1 MIFKIIKN
9 KKILFSLGSFLV
21 SLVVFFLKYLAWKTT
36 LSVAFYSDM
45 LETTIN
51 VLAAI
56 FEIFAITISTQPA
69 DKNHTYGHYKA
80 EYISAAAEGLLV
92 IVTSILIFYEA
103 WQGWKNPQFP
113 MAPLKGIILNGTAGL
128 VNLFWAITL
137 IRVGKKY
144 FSAVLIAG
152 GQHVLSDVWTT
163 IGLIV
168 GFTLIPM
175 FQWAALDAL
184 MGFFIA
190 INILRIGFGIIKNSI
205 NGLMDKAPDPQTIS
219 SIYKIIQANAPEA
232 KEFHMVRF
240 RQVGNLIFID
250 FHLVVSGD
258 MRVQE
263 AHKICD
269 RIEHALQKVIGNVSI
284 NIHVEPE

>member
-1 MIFKIIKN
+1 MILKIIQN
-9 KKILFSLGSFLV
+9 KKILFSLGSFFI
-21 SLVVFFLKYLAWKTT
+21 SIFVFYLKYLAWKTT
-36 LSVAFYSDM
+36 LSIAFYSDM

-51 VLAAI
+51 
-56 FEIFAITISTQPA
+56 IFAALFELIVLVIASQPP

-92 IVTSILIFYEA
+92 LITSTLILYEA
-103 WQGWKNPQFP
+103 WQGWKNPHFP
-113 MAPLKGIILNGTAGL
+113 IAPLTGIILNGIAGL
-128 VNLFWAITL
+128 VNLFWAIIL
-137 IRVGKKY
+137 INIGKKY
-144 FSAVLIAG
+144 CSPVLIAG

-163 IGLIV
+163 LALIF
-168 GFTLIPM
+168 GFILIPTLHWVTLDVIM
-175 FQWAALDAL
+175 SFLIAL
-184 MGFFIA
+184 
-190 INILRIGFGIIKNSI
+190 NILRIGFQIIKNSI
-205 NGLMDKAPDPQTIS
+205 NGLMDRAPDAKTIS
-219 SIYKIIQANAPEA
+219 YIYEIIQQNAPEA

-258 MRVQE
+258 MKVYD

-269 RIEHALQKVIGNVSI
+269 RIEHALHKVLGNVSI

>member
-92 IVTSILIFYEA
+92 IITSILIFYEA
-103 WQGWKNPQFP
+103 WQG
-113 MAPLKGIILNGTAGL
+113 
-128 VNLFWAITL
+128 
-137 IRVGKKY
+137 
-144 FSAVLIAG
+144 
-152 GQHVLSDVWTT
+152 
-163 IGLIV
+163 
-168 GFTLIPM
+168 
-175 FQWAALDAL
+175 
-184 MGFFIA
+184 
-190 INILRIGFGIIKNSI
+190 
-205 NGLMDKAPDPQTIS
+205 
-219 SIYKIIQANAPEA
+219 
-232 KEFHMVRF
+232 
-240 RQVGNLIFID
+240 
-250 FHLVVSGD
+250 
-258 MRVQE
+258 
-263 AHKICD
+263 
-269 RIEHALQKVIGNVSI
+269 
-284 NIHVEPE
+284 